1 MASVIGHGLSGMI
14 CGHLFRMPMEP
25 RRKRLLVALCV
36 LLAFLP
42 DLDVLVYMAFRP
54 PGMTPHRGFSHS
66 LPFAF
71 LVTAVTYLLTVRH
84 FRAERSRLFLAYGC
98 AALSAPLLDYFM
110 GAGPAIPFFAPF
122 WDEGFLFPI
131 KVIPTAYYSTKLKSL
146 ISILWYPPAIKGYLL
161 EVFLFLP
168 VLLFLSGRES
178 GISQRR
184 FIYLLISGAA
194 LAVTIAVYN

>member
-1 MASVIGHGLSGMI
+1 MASVVGHGLSGMI
-14 CGHLFRMPMEP
+14 SGYLFRMPMESA
-25 RRKRLLVALCV
+25 RKRRLVALCV

-42 DLDVLVYMAFRP
+42 DLDVLVYMVFRP
-54 PGMTPHRGFSHS
+54 MGMTPHRGFSHS
-66 LPFAF
+66 LTFAF
-71 LVTAVTYLLTVRH
+71 LATAVTYLLTVHH
-84 FRAERSRLFLAYGC
+84 FRVEKGKLFLTYGC

-146 ISILWYPPAIKGYLL
+146 ISILWYPPAVKGYLL

-168 VLLFLSGRES
+168 ILLFLAGRGSGRPRLQ
-178 GISQRR
+178 I
-184 FIYLLISGAA
+184 IYLAISGVA
-194 LAVTIAVYN
+194 LLLSIIIYN